1 MTTDWLFDGA
11 LGLLL
16 LTLAAAVLHTRQLYT
31 SVVLF
36 IAFGLLLALTW
47 ARLGA
52 PDLAL
57 AEAAIGAG
65 LTGALLL
72 SALARVGTKPEPL
85 VHPSP
90 LNLVSASVLALLVL
104 IILVRA
110 VLPLAG
116 GPLLLTPLAL
126 EKLPESGVD
135 HPVTAVLL
143 NYRAWDTLLELVV
156 LLLALLGVRQ
166 LQPATQRIP
175 QPWPLLLAWS
185 RMLAPLA
192 LLLGGYVLWRG
203 AFAPGGA
210 FQAGAL
216 LAAGAVVLRLNQLL
230 PPVSWQNWLV
240 RLLVVLGLAVFIA
253 VGLASIWLGKHWLEY
268 PQASAAGLILLIE
281 IAATLSIATSL
292 TLLVV
297 GEKEE
302 LRA

>member
-1 MTTDWLFDGA
+1 MTVWLFDGA

-16 LTLAAAVLHTRQLYT
+16 LTLATAVLHVRRLYT

-72 SALARVGTKPEPL
+72 SALARGEADTQVSTNRRAVVRYLPATL
-85 VHPSP
+85 
-90 LNLVSASVLALLVL
+90 LAALVSLVL
-104 IILVRA
+104 LSA
-110 VLPLAG
+110 VWPLAE
-116 GPLLLTPLAL
+116 GPVILPAL
-126 EKLPESGVD
+126 VNEQLPASGVD

-166 LQPATQRIP
+166 LQASKLNLPR
-175 QPWPLLLAWS
+175 PWPLLLAWGQ
-185 RMLAPLA
+185 MLAPLA
-192 LLLGGYVLWRG
+192 LMAGGYVLWRG

-210 FQAGAL
+210 FQAGAI
-216 LAAGAVVLRLNQLL
+216 LAAGAVILRLCHLL
-230 PPVSWQNWLV
+230 PPLRWDYWLV
-240 RLLVVLGLAVFIA
+240 RLLVLIGVAVFVA
-253 VGLASIWLGKHWLEY
+253 VGGVCAYLGAGWLIY
-268 PQASAAGLILLIE
+268 PPAWAGNLIMIIE
-281 IAATLSIATSL
+281 VAATLSIATTL

-297 GEKEE
+297 GEQEE
-302 LRA
+302 LDR

>member
-1 MTTDWLFDGA
+1 MTVWLFDGA

-16 LTLAAAVLHTRQLYT
+16 LTLATAVLHVRRLYT

-72 SALARVGTKPEPL
+72 SALARGEADTQVNTTRRAMVRYFPATL
-85 VHPSP
+85 
-90 LNLVSASVLALLVL
+90 LAALVSLVL
-104 IILVRA
+104 LRA
-110 VLPLAG
+110 VWPLAE
-116 GPLLLTPLAL
+116 GPVILPAL
-126 EKLPESGVD
+126 VNEQLPVSGVD

-166 LQPATQRIP
+166 LQTSKLNLPR
-175 QPWPLLLAWS
+175 PWPLLLAWGQ
-185 RMLAPLA
+185 MLAPLA
-192 LLLGGYVLWRG
+192 LMVGGYVLWRG

-210 FQAGAL
+210 FQAGAI
-216 LAAGAVVLRLNQLL
+216 LAAGAVILRLCHLL
-230 PPVSWQNWLV
+230 PPLRWDYWLT
-240 RLLVVLGLAVFIA
+240 RLLVLIGVAVFVA
-253 VGLASIWLGKHWLEY
+253 VGGFCAYLGTGWLIY
-268 PQASAAGLILLIE
+268 PTAWAGRLIMIIE
-281 IAATLSIATSL
+281 IAATLSIATTL

-297 GEKEE
+297 GEQEE
-302 LRA
+302 LDP